1 MTPSKAAIAILGGRG
16 MLGRDLA
23 AACEKKGWEMAVF
36 DQPEFDIR
44 NPEQLRAVTE
54 KFGVIVNCAAYTNV
68 EKAESETDLAYQIN
82 GEAVGRL
89 GQMAKE
95 AGSWVLHVGTDF
107 VFDGTKDGPYDETDP
122 PNPISVYGRSKWMG
136 ERLLAESGCRHCRM
150 RVQWTYGAG
159 GTNFVSK
166 LIAAAGKNP
175 VLKVVEDQIGSPT
188 ATTEAAKAMCA
199 LLEKREEGLFHF
211 ASEGYVSRYE
221 MAEFVFR
228 KLGMAVSLVRCKT
241 SEFPCAAA
249 RPLNS
254 CFDCRKIK
262 AVLDEAIQPWQVPLE
277 QFLKNV

>member
-1 MTPSKAAIAILGGRG
+1 

-23 AACEKKGWEMAVF
+23 FLCREKGWDIAVF
-36 DQPEFDIR
+36 DRPEFDIC
-44 NPEQLRAVTE
+44 NPEHLRTVMKDYE
-54 KFGVIVNCAAYTNV
+54 VIVNCAAYTNV
-68 EKAESETDLAYQIN
+68 EKAESEAEAAYQVN

-89 GQMAKE
+89 GRMAKE
-95 AGSWVLHVGTDF
+95 AGKWVLHISTDF

-136 ERLLAESGCRHCRM
+136 ERLLVESGCRHCRL
-150 RVQWTYGAG
+150 RVQWTYGTG

-166 LIAAAGKNP
+166 LISLAGKNP
-175 VLKVVEDQIGSPT
+175 ELKVVEDQIGSPT
-188 ATTEAAKAMCA
+188 ATTEAAQAICNLM
-199 LLEKREEGLFHF
+199 EKREEGLFHF
-211 ASEGYVSRYE
+211 ASGGYVSRYE
-221 MAEFVFR
+221 MAEFVFG

-262 AVLDEAIQPWQVPLE
+262 SVLEEAIQPWQVPLE

>member
-1 MTPSKAAIAILGGRG
+1 

-23 AACEKKGWEMAVF
+23 IFCEKKGWNIAVF
-36 DQPEFDIR
+36 DRPEFDIC
-44 NPEQLRAVTE
+44 NPDHLRMVMNDYE
-54 KFGVIVNCAAYTNV
+54 VIVNCAAYTNV
-68 EKAESETDLAYQIN
+68 EKAESEAEAAYQVN

-89 GQMAKE
+89 GRMAKE
-95 AGSWVLHVGTDF
+95 AGKWVLHISTDF

-136 ERLLAESGCRHCRM
+136 ERLLVESGCRHCRL
-150 RVQWTYGAG
+150 RVQWTYGTG

-166 LIAAAGKNP
+166 LISLAGKNP
-175 VLKVVEDQIGSPT
+175 ELKVVEDQIGSPT
-188 ATTEAAKAMCA
+188 ATTEAAQAICNLM
-199 LLEKREEGLFHF
+199 EKREEGLFHF
-211 ASEGYVSRYE
+211 ASGGYVSRYE
-221 MAEFVFR
+221 MAEFVFG

-262 AVLDEAIQPWQVPLE
+262 SVLEEAIQPWQVPLE